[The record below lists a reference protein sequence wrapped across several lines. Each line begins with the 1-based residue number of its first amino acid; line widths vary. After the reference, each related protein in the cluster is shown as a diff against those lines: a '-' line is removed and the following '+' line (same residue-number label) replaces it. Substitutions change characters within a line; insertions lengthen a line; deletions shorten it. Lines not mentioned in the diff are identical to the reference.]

1 LKYAIRNITRK
12 LKPCGILHALS
23 HEVTFLLTGEAKAI
37 FVLKFRL
44 TVTRNKEQAIEP
56 VGLVRVMQEKPGPWV
71 LLPKTV
77 APDLVPKSEMLKVV
91 IRNAAFL
98 SYRKYFA
105 QYDDNPRSI
114 ISALASK
121 AAGPVAPLTGG

>member
-1 LKYAIRNITRK
+1 MFK
-12 LKPCGILHALS
+12 
-23 HEVTFLLTGEAKAI
+23 V
-37 FVLKFRL
+37 
-44 TVTRNKEQAIEP
+44 TVTRNKGQGIEP

-77 APDLVPKSEMLKVV
+77 APDLVAKSEMLKVV
-91 IRNAAFL
+91 IRNAASL
-98 SYRKYFA
+98 SYRKYFV